1 MVEMTVWQEKTVAVM
16 LADSVSRWGG
26 RTALITED
34 GDRYTYQELYD
45 EVSTL
50 ALGLHAM
57 GISPGDHVATIMGG
71 RATYVLTS
79 YALMMIGAVVVPV
92 NYTFQADETA
102 FVLNQSDSRYVIME
116 DAIGAV
122 NVMDLMKKI
131 APEMDGQD
139 AGSMKLSKLPH
150 LKSVI
155 VGSASRKRYAGTLD
169 FDDIVRRGREQ
180 DKSLVPRFIAE
191 RKKDDPAFIMFT
203 SGTTAFP
210 KGAVRSQGSAVGI
223 AYYITVRASN
233 LTEQDVAIS
242 ASPFFHI
249 GGCIYNLMGPH
260 LCGAALVLMSAFDP
274 GKSLEFISRY
284 HVTYM
289 SGFDTHFHR
298 LTKHPAFAATDL
310 SSLKKI
316 RLATGPDWYD
326 RVREAGLGKE
336 VVSHHYGFTEG
347 TGVIMP
353 YEETDYETRKNAN
366 GKPFP
371 GVELKIV
378 DPETGKRQQAG
389 APGEICLR
397 GWTLFHGY
405 YNMPD
410 QTAAAMDDEG
420 FFHTGDYGWLDER
433 GYLYYR
439 GRYKQMIKT
448 GGENVSQKEVE
459 NFLEGHPDIQSVQVI
474 GLPDVEWGE
483 AVTAVVQ
490 TISGREL
497 TPEDVKAFCKGK
509 ISGYKIPKRVLT
521 IQESEWPVSKVG
533 KIEKMKL
540 RAWAMEKAGIQAGA

>member
-1 MVEMTVWQEKTVAVM
+1 MSDMTVWQDKTVAAM
-16 LADSVSRWGG
+16 LRDSASRWGG

-34 GDRYTYQELYD
+34 GEQYTYQELFD
-45 EVSTL
+45 EVAAL
-50 ALGLHAM
+50 ALGLHDM
-57 GISPGDHVATIMGG
+57 GIRPGDHVATIMGG
-71 RATYVLTS
+71 RSTYVLTS
-79 YALMMIGAVVVPV
+79 YALMTIGAVVVPV

-116 DAIGAV
+116 DFIGAL
-122 NVMDLMKKI
+122 NIMDLMKKI
-131 APEMDGQD
+131 APDIDSQD
-139 AGSMKLSKLPH
+139 RANMKLPKLPQ
-150 LKSVI
+150 LKSII
-155 VGSASRKRYAGTLD
+155 VRSLSQKRYSGTLD
-169 FDDIVRRGREQ
+169 FDDIAVKGRGA
-180 DKSLVPRFIAE
+180 DKSLVPPLIAA

-223 AYYITVRASN
+223 AYYITVCASN
-233 LTEQDVAIS
+233 MTERDVAIS

-274 GKSLEFISRY
+274 GKSLEYISRY
-284 HVTYM
+284 GVTYM

-310 SSLKKI
+310 SSLTKI

-336 VVSHHYGFTEG
+336 VISHHYGFTEG

-353 YEETDYETRKNAN
+353 YDETDYETRKNAN

-371 GVELKIV
+371 GVELKIA
-378 DPETGKRQQAG
+378 DPETGLRQPTG
-389 APGEICLR
+389 TPGEICLK
-397 GWTLFHGY
+397 GWTLFDGY
-405 YNMPD
+405 YKMPE
-410 QTAAAMDDEG
+410 QTSAAMDAEG

-497 TPEDVKAFCKGK
+497 TPEEVKDFCKGK
-509 ISGYKIPKRVLT
+509 ISGFKIPKRVLT

-533 KIEKMKL
+533 KIEKLKL
-540 RAWAMEKAGIQAGA
+540 RAWAMEKAGIAPGS